1 MASNR
6 GPGAVTSEYDRNSTS
21 TQQYAGSSASVRTG
35 GVGGSWGA
43 ASTQQSHST
52 PSITIN
58 TIPGASISGGG
69 GGSAVS
75 DGTYERNL
83 VLELCPAGGMKPVP
97 PPDKLASFARA
108 CPTLNS
114 DLICPVL
121 LDCLEEGQPW
131 VIRAKALCV
140 METCISSGT
149 RLNDGINPYR
159 DFFHACQ
166 DEIVPLV
173 SHARAAIRDPARRV
187 LRLLDIAFDSSA
199 TAAAPVSAP
208 PHQQAIE
215 APNLLDFDDDP
226 APVAPAP
233 ASMPPPPPNEA
244 PPVPQTTP
252 IAATAAGN
260 NMFGGMQIKA
270 SAPASAAAP
279 PGSATPA
286 MSLLDFDA
294 PVQPSTTVPTTDAN
308 APSDFLA
315 NNGSGTTPA
324 TTLFDQL
331 NLNGTTTDAVGSL
344 ASLSTVGTGGSAF
357 GFINTG
363 TDATVSN
370 TPSKPVFDPLKTGNT
385 PNSAGQQKKTMQLSA
400 EQMQAMA
407 FQQMMMQQQYQQMQ
421 IAAMQQQGAGFS
433 PAGMVVP
440 MHPPLGGG
448 NPSNPMMNQQMAM
461 NMRFSSGGVVPGGG
475 VPGGFSFMNHSAPK
489 PAQKDDKKFDFVKD
503 AMFSA
508 KK

>member
-6 GPGAVTSEYDRNSTS
+6 GPGAVTSEYDRGS
-21 TQQYAGSSASVRTG
+21 QQYGGNAASVRSG

-43 ASTQQSHST
+43 ASTLQSHST

-58 TIPGASISGGG
+58 SIPGASSSSGG

-97 PPDKLASFARA
+97 PPDKLATFSRA
-108 CPTLNS
+108 CSTLNS

-131 VIRAKALCV
+131 IIRAKALCV

-149 RLNDGINPYR
+149 RLSDGINPYR

-187 LRLLDIAFDSSA
+187 LLLLGIAFDSSA
-199 TAAAPVSAP
+199 TMTANTAAP
-208 PHQQAIE
+208 PHQQAVE

-226 APVAPAP
+226 QPVAPAP
-233 ASMPPPPPNEA
+233 PRMPPPPPPIEA
-244 PPVPQTTP
+244 SPLPQTTP
-252 IAATAAGN
+252 TAAPVTSN
-260 NMFGGMQIKA
+260 NMFGGMQIKT
-270 SAPASAAAP
+270 
-279 PGSATPA
+279 ATPA
-286 MSLLDFDA
+286 VTAVSVAPTMSLLDFET
-294 PVQPSTTVPTTDAN
+294 PVSASSVPAISDYASAT
-308 APSDFLA
+308 DFLGEISSKSPS
-315 NNGSGTTPA
+315 NSNGVTPA
-324 TTLFDQL
+324 TTMFDQL
-331 NLNGTTTDAVGSL
+331 NLNGTTNDTSDSL
-344 ASLSTVGTGGSAF
+344 KSLPSPSNGGSAF
-357 GFINTG
+357 GFINAGVDT
-363 TDATVSN
+363 TVSN
-370 TPSKPVFDPLKTGNT
+370 TPVKPVFDPLKTGTT

-421 IAAMQQQGAGFS
+421 MAAMQQGAGFS
-433 PAGMVVP
+433 AAGMVVP

-448 NPSNPMMNQQMAM
+448 NASNPVMNQQMAM
-461 NMRFSSGGVVPGGG
+461 NMRFSAGGAAPGG
-475 VPGGFSFMNHSAPK
+475 VPGGFSFMNNNAPK